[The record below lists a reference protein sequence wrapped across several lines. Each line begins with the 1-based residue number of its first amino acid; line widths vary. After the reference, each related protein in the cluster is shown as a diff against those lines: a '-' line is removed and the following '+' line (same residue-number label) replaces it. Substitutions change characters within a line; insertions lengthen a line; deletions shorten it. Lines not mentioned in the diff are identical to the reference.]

1 MMKKYLTDIAENVR
15 WTIRKKFFNFSTYAQ
30 NAMIKFIPLED
41 LNICANSGEK
51 KLSPNT
57 HAMRENQTKNG
68 SKESTKSLRK
78 TLSKE
83 EREEKNEKAKLAR
96 ILAKEKRTREER
108 QHTANF
114 YKRKAVQIRQ
124 AEEAYL
130 PTPNQDYTYIF
141 FCGAPERIRKNER
154 TRTRRSNNKSLR
166 VFRKSKWQG
175 NSTDFN

>member
-1 MMKKYLTDIAENVR
+1 
-15 WTIRKKFFNFSTYAQ
+15 
-30 NAMIKFIPLED
+30 MIKFIPLED

-57 HAMRENQTKNG
+57 HAMRTNQTKNG
-68 SKESTKSLRK
+68 SQESTKSLRK

-108 QHTANF
+108 QRTAIF
-114 YKRKAVQIRQ
+114 YKSKAVQIRK

-130 PTPNQDYTYIF
+130 PTPNQDYT
-141 FCGAPERIRKNER
+141 
-154 TRTRRSNNKSLR
+154 
-166 VFRKSKWQG
+166 
-175 NSTDFN
+175 

>member
-1 MMKKYLTDIAENVR
+1 MT
-15 WTIRKKFFNFSTYAQ
+15 NFSPLKGLNMYA
-30 NAMIKFIPLED
+30 NG
-41 LNICANSGEK
+41 GEK
-51 KLSPNT
+51 KSSPNT
-57 HAMRENQTKNG
+57 QDSMENQTKNG